1 MNTLNV
7 FFAQKQTCKFYAK
20 CVIIK
25 SQRQRTPLGGLIMPA
40 KPEEKGTKNDQGK
53 PRLAF
58 IPAKAVFGIGQAF
71 EYGAKKYADWNYK
84 KGLSAT
90 RLSSALLRHVFAWL
104 GGEDKDPESGLLH
117 LY

>member
-1 MNTLNV
+1 
-7 FFAQKQTCKFYAK
+7 
-20 CVIIK
+20 
-25 SQRQRTPLGGLIMPA
+25 MPA

-117 LY
+117 LYHAGACVCMLIDAVERIPAMDDRHKDEAS